1 MKNMTKLSALMA
13 ATLMLNGCF
22 HDSDSDDKPEPIPE
36 TEYVYKVT
44 VLNLTNN
51 QPLSPI
57 ASMIHDDKFKAWTL
71 GETSS
76 VPLEVLAESGDNTQ
90 LLEDTLLLTSSS
102 GEAPLMPGNS
112 YSSELTTTSTDV
124 MLTIVSMLVNTND
137 AFTGLN
143 QHDLS
148 DYDVG
153 DWKTVNLSVYD
164 SGTEANNEVADSI
177 PGPATMGTGFD
188 AMRDDLNLVT
198 MHAGVVSSDD
208 GLMSSALDQSH
219 KFDSIVARVTIER
232 IK

>member
-1 MKNMTKLSALMA
+1 MKNLTKLSALLA

-22 HDSDSDDKPEPIPE
+22 HDSDDNDKPEPAPE
-36 TEYVYKVT
+36 PTPEVTYLYKVT

-71 GETSS
+71 GAASS
-76 VPLEVLAESGDNTQ
+76 VPLEVLAESGDNAQ
-90 LLEDTLLLTSSS
+90 LLEDALLLTSTS
-102 GEAPLMPGNS
+102 GDAPLMPGNS
-112 YSSELTTTSTDV
+112 YSSELTTKSTDV

-148 DYDVG
+148 GYEVG

-177 PGPATMGTGFD
+177 PGP
-188 AMRDDLNLVT
+188 
-198 MHAGVVSSDD
+198 
-208 GLMSSALDQSH
+208 
-219 KFDSIVARVTIER
+219 
-232 IK
+232 